1 MDWQQGGMIVGALA
15 VLYGLLVAFGLQRV
29 SLSTRNMVVN
39 GGAIV
44 LLGLLV
50 VLVFLPLMG
59 VI

>member
-50 VLVFLPLMG
+50 VLVFLP
-59 VI
+59 